1 MIQRQAEQD
10 FSDASQVSLIK
21 ATKQTYINKRR
32 DGKVQAH
39 SLYPLSRLEFT
50 QRSFPR

>member
-1 MIQRQAEQD
+1 MIQRQAQQD
-10 FSDASQVSLIK
+10 FPDASQVSLKK
-21 ATKQTYINKRR
+21 ATKQTYVNKRR

-39 SLYPLSRLEFT
+39 TLYPLRRLEFT